1 MINGDGGRA
10 DRLVGMR
17 NPRSVAFDVLVAV
30 GVAGLAGLG
39 MVQLDTPRA
48 TGWLGFAMAAA
59 LLVRRSRPLGSMAA
73 ISLAALPQ
81 VLLWG
86 PDHDPLP
93 YDVAVVIGMYS
104 AVKYS
109 RTLRG
114 GVIAGLVVAV
124 GVVIEVAR
132 HGVTQNWWMLTL
144 FYTGVCGGIW
154 LMAYT
159 MRQRGSYVAS
169 LEERAVSLE
178 REREHLARIAVAD
191 ERAAIARELH
201 DVVAHS
207 LAVMVVQADGGRY
220 AFDADPG
227 KSRQALATVAETGR
241 AALEDMRRLVGVL
254 RGSADEPQQRRR
266 ITLGELDALV
276 DGARSAGLTVRVDNR
291 LDPVDAPAI
300 ELAVYRIV
308 QEGLTNVLRHAGPQ
322 AQVDL
327 VVRHAGDEIIIDLA
341 DDGQG
346 SEGGGGDGREGHGLT
361 GMRERVAVHGGTFH
375 VGPLPT
381 GGWQVRATIPI
392 PSAVR
397 VPGAVPA

>member
-1 MINGDGGRA
+1 
-10 DRLVGMR
+10 MR
-17 NPRSVAFDVLVAV
+17 SPRSIAFDVLVAAA
-30 GVAGLAGLG
+30 VAGLTGLG
-39 MVQLDTPRA
+39 MVQLQTPRSTA
-48 TGWLGFAMAAA
+48 WLGFAMAAA
-59 LLVRRSRPLGSMAA
+59 LLSRRSRPLWTMGV
-73 ISLAALPQ
+73 ISVAALLQ

-86 PDHDPLP
+86 PDYDPLP
-93 YDVAVVIGMYS
+93 YDIAVVIGMYS

-114 GVIAGLVVAV
+114 GTIAGLVVGL

-132 HGVTQNWWMLTL
+132 HSQAQQNWWMLAL
-144 FYTGVCGGIW
+144 FYTGACGGIW

-159 MRQRGSYVAS
+159 LRQRGRYVAS
-169 LEERAVSLE
+169 LEERAASLE

-254 RGSADEPQQRRR
+254 RGSDDEPQHRRR

-291 LDPVDAPAI
+291 LGPVEAPAI
-300 ELAVYRIV
+300 ELSVYRIV
-308 QEGLTNVLRHAGPQ
+308 QEGLTNVLRHAGPD
-322 AQVDL
+322 AQVTLVLLQENHDIILDL
-327 VVRHAGDEIIIDLA
+327 V
-341 DDGQG
+341 DDGR
-346 SEGGGGDGREGHGLT
+346 GGDGREGHGLT
-361 GMRERVAVHGGTFH
+361 GMRERVAVHGGTFRA
-375 VGPLPT
+375 GPLPA
-381 GGWQVRATIPI
+381 GGWQVRATIPHTLG
-392 PSAVR
+392 VR
-397 VPGAVPA
+397 VPEAVPA